1 MTNVTEEKKEN
12 KVKEKNQ
19 DKVKKREKIW
29 DIVKGI
35 GIISIVIGHTTPI
48 SNLHEFVYTYHLAI
62 FYFVSIYFYDERKY
76 GDKPFAYFGNKIR
89 KTWERYFFY
98 TLILILMHNLF
109 YKLNM
114 YFFPILP
121 LDKASILAEIL
132 RSMLFMCTER
142 FGGALWFVPTL
153 LFATGLFG
161 GIVYCARRISR
172 SVIDIDEEKRKYI
185 KYILIILLSM
195 FLGYIGVYL
204 NENEFMLIYY
214 IHTSFLV
221 IPICMLGYFFHEY
234 VEDFKKFNKL
244 YITIPIFIISGIFLY
259 MIVKNGMIIAL
270 ATQQIINGYMF
281 YLVSFVGI
289 MYCISLASII
299 EKIPVI
305 KDAVSLCG
313 KQSFAIMALHFACI
327 KGVDV
332 IYSKII
338 HETNPEIISNWV
350 STYPE
355 KLWII
360 YLIVGCVV
368 PVIFGLLTEKLRR
381 ILNGEK
387 NEKQKN

>member
-1 MTNVTEEKKEN
+1 
-12 KVKEKNQ
+12 
-19 DKVKKREKIW
+19 
-29 DIVKGI
+29 
-35 GIISIVIGHTTPI
+35 
-48 SNLHEFVYTYHLAI
+48 
-62 FYFVSIYFYDERKY
+62 
-76 GDKPFAYFGNKIR
+76 
-89 KTWERYFFY
+89 
-98 TLILILMHNLF
+98 MHNLF

-161 GIVYCARRISR
+161 GIVYCVRRISR